1 MKQIIFI
8 IILFYSSISLGEKID
23 GLFGLKIGEVIT
35 KNILTEEQEKLS
47 IGYNFHEWI
56 ESINKLNE
64 KDYQIR
70 ELNEVQ
76 RKIFSINE
84 LKENIAS
91 LNSGLLLY
99 NINPKVKNEMFDYYN
114 IEISPLTKR
123 ITSIIALGDTT
134 EEECEITRKLLIAH
148 FTNKYSASYMEVMYN
163 ELVEENLLFK
173 IDNQNYDVIKIMCGV
188 NDPIGIQFTSSYS
201 SEILEEDKS
210 KILEELDKELK
221 KAKDLDTSGM

>member
-114 IEISPLTKR
+114 I
-123 ITSIIALGDTT
+123 
-134 EEECEITRKLLIAH
+134 
-148 FTNKYSASYMEVMYN
+148 
-163 ELVEENLLFK
+163 
-173 IDNQNYDVIKIMCGV
+173 
-188 NDPIGIQFTSSYS
+188 
-201 SEILEEDKS
+201 
-210 KILEELDKELK
+210 
-221 KAKDLDTSGM
+221 